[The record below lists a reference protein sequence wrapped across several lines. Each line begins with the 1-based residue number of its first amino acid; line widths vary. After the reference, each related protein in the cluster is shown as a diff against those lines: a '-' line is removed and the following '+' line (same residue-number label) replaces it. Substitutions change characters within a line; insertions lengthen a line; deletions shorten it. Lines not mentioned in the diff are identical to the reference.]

1 MPENKRRICLAGVEE
16 NMGIQEDK
24 LGKVR
29 ESQGIDGLDCQAMRA
44 FIYRPRGT
52 SEVCDTEK

>member
-1 MPENKRRICLAGVEE
+1 MSKGMPENKRHICLAGVEE

-29 ESQGIDGLDCQAMRA
+29 ESQGVDGLDC
-44 FIYRPRGT
+44 
-52 SEVCDTEK
+52 